1 MYLTEDQAKEKW
13 CPMALAPLRDHPEG
27 MFNIAVNREWEWTD
41 GESPQSSA
49 NCIGSTCMMWRQT
62 TEFLEVD
69 QKEPVGYCGLAAK
82 PC

>member
-27 MFNIAVNREWEWTD
+27 MFNIAVNREWKWTD

-49 NCIGSTCMMWRQT
+49 NCIGSTCMMRPSSKT
-62 TEFLEVD
+62 VLGEFETNNLWPRRPTRKRE
-69 QKEPVGYCGLAAK
+69 
-82 PC
+82 